1 MSDIEPVKQA
11 AQDIAEQWLKAL
23 PAGRYAADKRARAVL
38 EQFVATGEVVTEAPE
53 SAA

>member
-1 MSDIEPVKQA
+1 MSDVELVKQA
-11 AQDIAEQWLKAL
+11 AQDIAAEWLAAL

-38 EQFVATGEVVTEAPE
+38 EQFVATGEVVRDAPE